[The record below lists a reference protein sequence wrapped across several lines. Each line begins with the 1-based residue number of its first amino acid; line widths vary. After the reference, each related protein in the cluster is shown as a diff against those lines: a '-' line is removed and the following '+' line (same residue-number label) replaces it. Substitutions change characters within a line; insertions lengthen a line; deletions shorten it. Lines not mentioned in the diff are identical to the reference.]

1 MGQQGDA
8 ASGQHD
14 TGQHDTGKQ
23 GAGTPDSGK
32 QGGGKQGGGKQRSGK
47 QGPGKGGGGKGGGG
61 KGGGKGQAGQAGT
74 TKDLVITPRADD
86 YSQWYL
92 DVVQA
97 GELMDYSP
105 VRGCMVIRPNGYGIW
120 EALQQDLDRR
130 FKETGHENAYFPLL
144 IPRSFLAKEAQH
156 VEGFAKECAI
166 VTHYRLKTVE
176 RDGVISVEPDPAS
189 RLEEEFIIRPTSETV
204 IWHMYGKW
212 IDSWRDLPLKLNQW
226 ANVMR
231 WEMRT
236 RPFLRTAEFLWQEG
250 HTAHASSD
258 EALEETRLIL
268 DVYRDFCE
276 EVLAIPVMQGVK
288 TESERFPG
296 ADETFCIE
304 AMMQNGWA
312 LQAGTSHFLGQNF
325 AKAFDVTFQN
335 PEGEREH
342 VWATSW
348 GVSTRLI
355 GGVVMTH
362 SDDNGLVL
370 PPRVAPLPVVIVP
383 IYRKAHEKEA
393 VMAHADKV
401 AAVLKD
407 VGLRVKIDDRDK
419 MKPGAKYYE
428 WERRGVPLRIEVGPR
443 DVQNDGVMTV
453 RRDNREKEPMP
464 LAGLDEAVP
473 ALLDQI
479 QKDMLERARAM
490 REERT
495 GDVATLDELAEKL
508 ESAPGWFRGGW
519 DGTAESEAKV
529 KEVTNATIRL
539 IPLEGSEPNG
549 RKDLVT
555 GQEAKY
561 TVVYARAY

>member
-1 MGQQGDA
+1 MGQKGDA
-8 ASGQHD
+8 ASTRD
-14 TGQHDTGKQ
+14 
-23 GAGTPDSGK
+23 GAAMDGAA
-32 QGGGKQGGGKQRSGK
+32 
-47 QGPGKGGGGKGGGG
+47 KGGSTKGGT
-61 KGGGKGQAGQAGT
+61 ARET
-74 TKDLVITPRADD
+74 VITPRAED

-92 DVVQA
+92 DVVRA
-97 GELMDYSP
+97 GELMDYAP

-120 EALQQDLDRR
+120 EAVQKDLDRR
-130 FKETGHENAYFPLL
+130 FRETGHENAYFPLL
-144 IPRSFLAKEAQH
+144 IPRSFLAKEAEH

-166 VTHYRLKTVE
+166 VTHYRLKTVTE
-176 RDGVISVEPDPAS
+176 GGKTSLVPDPDS
-189 RLEEEFIIRPTSETV
+189 RLEEELIIRPTSETV

-250 HTAHASSD
+250 HTAHASRE
-258 EALEETRLIL
+258 EALEETKLIL

-276 EVLAIPVMQGVK
+276 EMLAMPVMQGVK

-335 PEGEREH
+335 VDGEREH
-342 VWATSW
+342 VWASSW

-362 SDDNGLVL
+362 SDDSGLVL

-383 IYRKAHEKEA
+383 IYRKAHEKET
-393 VMAHADKV
+393 VMAYADKV
-401 AAVLKD
+401 AALLKGA
-407 VGLRVKIDDRDK
+407 GLRVKLDDRDN

-443 DVQNDGVMTV
+443 DVQNDAVMTV
-453 RRDNREKEPMP
+453 RRDNREKAP
-464 LAGLDEAVP
+464 LPFENLAEQVL
-473 ALLDQI
+473 ALLDRI
-479 QKDMLERARAM
+479 QPDMLKRARA
-490 REERT
+490 RLEERT
-495 GDVATLDELAEKL
+495 GDVSTLDELAEKL
-508 ESAPGWFRGGW
+508 ESAPGWYRGGW

-539 IPLEGSEPNG
+539 IPLEGSEPAG
-549 RKDLVT
+549 RKDLVS
-555 GQEAKY
+555 GRDAKY
-561 TVVYARAY
+561 TVLYARAY

>member
-8 ASGQHD
+8 AKAKDTAAKDTAAKD
-14 TGQHDTGKQ
+14 TGGSKGGSKGRTGAGGKAPGKDTGKD
-23 GAGTPDSGK
+23 T
-32 QGGGKQGGGKQRSGK
+32 
-47 QGPGKGGGGKGGGG
+47 
-61 KGGGKGQAGQAGT
+61 
-74 TKDLVITPRADD
+74 VITPRAED

-92 DVVQA
+92 DVVRA
-97 GELMDYSP
+97 GELMDYAP

-120 EALQQDLDRR
+120 EALQRDLDRR
-130 FKETGHENAYFPLL
+130 FRETGHENAYFPLL
-144 IPRSFLAKEAQH
+144 IPRSFLAKEAEH

-166 VTHYRLKTVE
+166 VTHHRLKTVE
-176 RDGVISVEPDPAS
+176 RDGKTTLEPDPAS
-189 RLEEEFIIRPTSETV
+189 RLEEEYIIRPTSETM

-212 IDSWRDLPLKLNQW
+212 IDSWRDLPLLLNQW

-250 HTAHASSD
+250 HTAHATRD
-258 EALEETRLIL
+258 EAMQETRLIL
-268 DVYRDFCE
+268 DIYRDFCE
-276 EVLAIPVMQGVK
+276 EILAIPVVQGVK

-312 LQAGTSHFLGQNF
+312 LQSGTSHFLGQNF

-335 PEGEREH
+335 KEGEREH
-342 VWATSW
+342 VWASSW

-393 VMAHADKV
+393 VMVHADKV

-407 VGLRVKIDDRDK
+407 VGLRVKIDDREN

-443 DVQNDGVMTV
+443 DVKNDGVMSV
-453 RRDNREKEPMP
+453 RRDNRNKEPMP
-464 LAGLDEAVP
+464 LAGLAEQVP
-473 ALLDQI
+473 ALLDCI
-479 QKDMLERARAM
+479 QQDMLERARAA

-495 GDVATLDELAEKL
+495 GDVATLDELAERL
-508 ESAPGWFRGGW
+508 EASPGWYRGGW
-519 DGTAESEAKV
+519 DGTPETEAKV

-539 IPLEGSEPNG
+539 IPLEGSEPDG
-549 RKDLVT
+549 RKDLVS
-555 GQEAKY
+555 GKDAKY